1 MFHAAIAPR
10 AHTSTL
16 KLGEKSYVMRRF
28 DLEAFAAS
36 IEKFGA
42 TQLVLVPPIA
52 IALIMAPIVKK
63 YSLKSIRWGGI
74 GAAPLSKELQARLLA
89 LLANDAWLIK
99 SGAVSGVFMR
109 SATSAYVFYSD

>member
-36 IEKFGA
+36 VEKFGA

-63 YSLKSIRWGGI
+63 YSLKSIRWGII
-74 GAAPLSKELQARLLA
+74 GAAPLSKESQARLLA
-89 LLANDAWLIK
+89 LLADDACVNQVWGSK
-99 SGAVSGVFMR
+99 
-109 SATSAYVFYSD
+109 